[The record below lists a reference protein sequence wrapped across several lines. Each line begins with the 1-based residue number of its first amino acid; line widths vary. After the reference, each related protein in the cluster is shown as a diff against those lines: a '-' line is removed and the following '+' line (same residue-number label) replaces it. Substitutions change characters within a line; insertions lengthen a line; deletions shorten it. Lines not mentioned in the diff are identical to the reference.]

1 MNNSTS
7 LTGGS
12 FTLPGGLDNSVPGP
26 CDDTILDT
34 PWLQHLKTEP
44 LSNDIALGVV
54 GVHD

>member
-12 FTLPGGLDNSVPGP
+12 FTIPVGLEDVVPDP
-26 CDDTILDT
+26 CDDTIIDT

-44 LSNDIALGVV
+44 LSDHVELGMVSDD
-54 GVHD
+54 G